1 VGIGGEHHCLPPPTD
16 WFSLFSGITALSY
29 EPWMLKPISAQLQF
43 LELESMLWGQQWLL
57 YQGFYFEGFGG
68 IFNRRSF
75 VCARLSACV

>member
-1 VGIGGEHHCLPPPTD
+1 VD
-16 WFSLFSGITALSY
+16 AQA
-29 EPWMLKPISAQLQF
+29 ISAQSQF

-68 IFNRRSF
+68 IFNLRSF